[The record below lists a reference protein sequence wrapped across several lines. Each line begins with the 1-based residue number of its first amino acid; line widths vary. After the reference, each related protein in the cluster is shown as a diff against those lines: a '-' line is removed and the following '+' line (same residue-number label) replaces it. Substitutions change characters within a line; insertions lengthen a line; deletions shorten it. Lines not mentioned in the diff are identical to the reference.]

1 MVGVIIFINI
11 TFTNKIKYTLKCFK
25 WHNPL
30 AVRKNKPQWLT
41 RFLEMECRIDEL
53 ELRNKLD

>member
-1 MVGVIIFINI
+1 MIFQWNGVIIFINI

-30 AVRKNKPQWLT
+30 AGVSKKEQATMAYKVFGNG
-41 RFLEMECRIDEL
+41 M
-53 ELRNKLD
+53 